1 MSAMFGSEAYTGA
14 TGGRFLAI
22 THRAVLRPPSQM
34 FIRSAI
40 MRLAAILSS
49 MCAMLLVT
57 QTIYAQAPAGAK
69 QRGEYSFYG
78 GAASSALRS
87 ARDYSG
93 NYQTYTRSAQ
103 PVNPEVAKETADA
116 IGDYIT
122 KAEKHFG
129 WMRKQAQASNDKETL
144 TSLDSIDKNLA
155 DAKKHHGSL
164 CEYCT
169 KDTVDAKDSM
179 KCCQEI
185 DASLA
190 KAIADHDKLMKRL
203 SAKK

>member
-1 MSAMFGSEAYTGA
+1 
-14 TGGRFLAI
+14 
-22 THRAVLRPPSQM
+22 
-34 FIRSAI
+34 
-40 MRLAAILSS
+40 MRRAAIFST
-49 MCAMLLVT
+49 MCAMVMLAGAA
-57 QTIYAQAPAGAK
+57 YGQAPAGAK
-69 QRGEYSFYG
+69 QRGEYNFYG

-87 ARDYSG
+87 ARDYSS

-122 KAEKHFG
+122 KAEKHFA

-155 DAKKHHGSL
+155 DAKKHHGNL
-164 CEYCT
+164 CEYCA

-203 SAKK
+203 SSKK